1 MSTTS
6 TSSTISPCFKGC
18 FECGKTGKK
27 NFDGGAWKQRFEE
40 EASVKCKEC
49 VKTEQQYQARTVC
62 LLEDENIIS
71 LILSILNGICQHT
84 LILVIPGVSKWWRYV
99 CKTNLLIDVNV
110 MLLYGIK
117 INYCENQGILSIMN
131 KFKGIKSANLEYCR
145 FLSKTNLSKLIVPL
159 QEFTISNSD
168 IDDELL
174 SSILKASSLS
184 LKKLK
189 LSNCKNLTNQS
200 LIEIVNCKR
209 LESVALCYFEIDNSV
224 FEEILTSCNHLKIVD
239 FTKCRNLRLTTFTE
253 TKLPNLESLT
263 LTQSRRI
270 SEIGYKNILLAS
282 PNLCFLNINNCNL
295 IDELFL
301 VGKYCRKL
309 NCLLAGYNFHI
320 NDKHIIALTKNCK
333 MLAILNI
340 GKDICSP
347 EVLYDMKKEIPGIC
361 IIHV

>member
-1 MSTTS
+1 M
-6 TSSTISPCFKGC
+6 
-18 FECGKTGKK
+18 
-27 NFDGGAWKQRFEE
+27 
-40 EASVKCKEC
+40 
-49 VKTEQQYQARTVC
+49 
-62 LLEDENIIS
+62 
-71 LILSILNGICQHT
+71 SILNGICQHT